1 METKCEGEK
10 SIWEWEIWQTEE
22 REGVGDNYGTNTC

>member
-10 SIWEWEIWQTEE
+10 FIWERDIWQTEE
-22 REGVGDNYGTNTC
+22 REGVGDNCGVNTY